1 MGHLGAAPTWLP
13 RAQPFFFLNMQQIS
27 PTQFKDWFQEAS
39 SLGQPLVLDV
49 RETWECQLASIAP
62 TGCEVMIMPMQ
73 TVPARMTE
81 LDKDRPIACLC
92 HHGGRSMQVGAFLER
107 QGFSQI
113 TNISGGI
120 HAWSSEVYPSV
131 PVY

>member
-1 MGHLGAAPTWLP
+1 
-13 RAQPFFFLNMQQIS
+13 
-27 PTQFKDWFQEAS
+27 
-39 SLGQPLVLDV
+39 
-49 RETWECQLASIAP
+49 
-62 TGCEVMIMPMQ
+62 MIMPMQ

-120 HAWSSEVYPSV
+120 HAWSSEVDPSV